1 MDILT
6 LALVGGTVWS
16 SPTDEPI
23 RNATVLI
30 QGGKI
35 AAVGPAARVKVPAD
49 AQTIDCSGLT
59 ITAGFWNS
67 HVHFTERKWADASS
81 IPATEFAR
89 QLQEMF
95 TRYGFTS
102 VFDLSSPWENTRRI
116 RERIESGEV
125 AGPRIRSTGE
135 GLVPPGA
142 LPNDTVVAMMG
153 WMKYPVPEPADAAQA
168 RAAAIRLL
176 ESGVDGVK
184 VFASGQRG
192 PAMLPEAI
200 AAVVEEAHR
209 RGKPVFVHPNSG
221 ADVLTAVRAGVD
233 VVGHTTP
240 MSGPWDDSI
249 LGAMQERHVALTPT
263 LTIWRWYMRHDR
275 ASARDKITDTEV
287 AQLRAWV
294 SRGGTVLYG
303 SDLGAIDY
311 DPSEEYELMSRA
323 GMSFRQVLA
332 SLTTSPAERFG
343 SEALV
348 APGLQAD
355 LAVFH
360 DRFSDVRYTI
370 RAGKLIYRAP

>member
-1 MDILT
+1 
-6 LALVGGTVWS
+6 
-16 SPTDEPI
+16 
-23 RNATVLI
+23 
-30 QGGKI
+30 
-35 AAVGPAARVKVPAD
+35 
-49 AQTIDCSGLT
+49 
-59 ITAGFWNS
+59 
-67 HVHFTERKWADASS
+67 
-81 IPATEFAR
+81 
-89 QLQEMF
+89 
-95 TRYGFTS
+95 
-102 VFDLSSPWENTRRI
+102 
-116 RERIESGEV
+116 
-125 AGPRIRSTGE
+125 
-135 GLVPPGA
+135 
-142 LPNDTVVAMMG
+142 
-153 WMKYPVPEPADAAQA
+153 
-168 RAAAIRLL
+168 
-176 ESGVDGVK
+176 
-184 VFASGQRG
+184 
-192 PAMLPEAI
+192 
-200 AAVVEEAHR
+200 
-209 RGKPVFVHPNSG
+209 
-221 ADVLTAVRAGVD
+221 
-233 VVGHTTP
+233 

-332 SLTTSPAERFG
+332 SLTTSPADRFG